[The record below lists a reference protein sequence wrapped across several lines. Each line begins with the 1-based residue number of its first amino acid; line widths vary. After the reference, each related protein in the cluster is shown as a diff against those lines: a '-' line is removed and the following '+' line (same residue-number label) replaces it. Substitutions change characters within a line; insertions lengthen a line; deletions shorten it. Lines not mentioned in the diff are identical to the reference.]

1 MSLGLIDQAVPPKD
15 IETVTLLVQAECDIN
30 NTINEILDRH
40 LRKANRP
47 PELGTGCELGIVSY
61 IACTAAVG
69 PPMRVVPVSIEATA
83 EDPVPTG
90 IDLP

>member
-1 MSLGLIDQAVPPKD
+1 M
-15 IETVTLLVQAECDIN
+15 
-30 NTINEILDRH
+30 NEILDRH
-40 LRKANRP
+40 LRKENSP
-47 PELGTGCELGIVSY
+47 PELGTGCELGIRLY

-69 PPMRVVPVSIEATA
+69 PPMRVVPVSIAATA